1 MLMHVT
7 VSPNAQGG
15 VALAQG
21 WGRFVIESR
30 LLVQRVSAPDTPG
43 AAVWR
48 IIQTESPAEAGP

>member
-1 MLMHVT
+1 MLMYLT

-15 VALAQG
+15 VALAQR
-21 WGRFVIESR
+21 WGRLVIESG
-30 LLVQRVSAPDTPG
+30 LLVQRVSALGTPG